1 VILAIIT
8 FGAGQVQGL
17 INVPVSQ
24 RSSLKKF
31 IMEDTHAYFDISY
44 EG

>member
-1 VILAIIT
+1 MMLWQPVD
-8 FGAGQVQGL
+8 GL

-24 RSSLKKF
+24 KSSLKSF
-31 IMEDTHAYFDISY
+31 IMNDTHAYFDISY